1 MIQNQ
6 EAEGIKLSE
15 RVFVVSKDCSVIDC
29 PGSFSDSSG
38 KKGGQKRVEGK
49 SVVNARESW
58 NEARRGKIGKT
69 VIEGV
74 FEETK
79 RGKMRGISGMS
90 HLLWTLRLE
99 LKALSHER
107 AESITEEIDCQLT
120 SHVILID
127 LEYLGKGSFHCLFVG
142 TNLRGLFVCRVNDTS
157 PSRTHTDNV
166 GSKIKRASNELEVRE
181 ESQMT

>member
-74 FEETK
+74 FGDKK
-79 RGKMRGISGMS
+79 RKDAR
-90 HLLWTLRLE
+90 
-99 LKALSHER
+99 
-107 AESITEEIDCQLT
+107 
-120 SHVILID
+120 
-127 LEYLGKGSFHCLFVG
+127 
-142 TNLRGLFVCRVNDTS
+142 NLRNESSVVDS
-157 PSRTHTDNV
+157 PT
-166 GSKIKRASNELEVRE
+166 GIKGPL
-181 ESQMT
+181 T